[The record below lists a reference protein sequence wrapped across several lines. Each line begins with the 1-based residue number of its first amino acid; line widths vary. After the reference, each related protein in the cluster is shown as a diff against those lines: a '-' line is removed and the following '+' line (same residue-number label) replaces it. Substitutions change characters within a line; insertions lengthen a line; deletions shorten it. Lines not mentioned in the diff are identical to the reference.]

1 MIRKDIS
8 TFVKSIP
15 APITLV
21 AATKYM
27 GVTDLLVLLSN
38 GVNNFGENRVDSFL
52 EKYEAL
58 KDEDIT
64 WHFIGHLQRNKA
76 EKVIDKIKYL
86 HSLDSLSLARL
97 INKKRDVPLSCFIEV
112 SINLEENK
120 NGVPYYE
127 LESFI
132 KECLPLDNIKIEGLM
147 MMAKANSSPTSLM
160 EQFSSLRRLKEDME
174 KKMNIR
180 LPYLSMGMSDD
191 YLFAIKEGAT
201 HIRLGRILLEK

>member
-1 MIRKDIS
+1 M
-8 TFVKSIP
+8 
-15 APITLV
+15 
-21 AATKYM
+21 
-27 GVTDLLVLLSN
+27 
-38 GVNNFGENRVDSFL
+38 NN
-52 EKYEAL
+52 
-58 KDEDIT
+58 I
-64 WHFIGHLQRNKA
+64 
-76 EKVIDKIKYL
+76 
-86 HSLDSLSLARL
+86 
-97 INKKRDVPLSCFIEV
+97 
-112 SINLEENK
+112 ENK

-132 KECLPLDNIKIEGLM
+132 KECLSLNNIKIEGLM

-160 EQFSSLRRLKEDME
+160 EQFSSLRRLKEDIE